1 MIKRISKVLATSLLI
16 VCMMGGTVSAAPVS
30 HSTHQY
36 EHFAYNNISSWLIQH
51 LSKPLCYEY
60 HWVSREE
67 YRCVITGCPMVL
79 IQRDTEHWYHTSC
92 GLPGGSRTLR

>member
-1 MIKRISKVLATSLLI
+1 MIKRLAKVLATSLLI

-36 EHFAYNNISSWLIQH
+36 EFFAYSNLNSWQFQH
-51 LSKPLCYEY
+51 QSNPKCYEY

-67 YRCVITGCPMVL
+67 YRCVITGCTK
-79 IQRDTEHWYHTSC
+79 IRNQWTWENWYHTSC
-92 GLPGGSRTLR
+92 GLPGDRRMIK